1 MMPANTLSTAV
12 VPGEYL
18 APDGRGLTPLE
29 DRELGGIAHQDPSQ
43 GLMVKEW
50 RAWIEA
56 SGDIKVQPVDL
67 SQPALLITTGAV
79 GSNYISLA
87 FDRNMRVVVA
97 WRRTNIVYLYWY
109 DSTIEAYRTTEFA
122 GARTP
127 RLTHDDKRVRAA
139 DSSDVLLFYLKDT
152 KLCMRMQRDR
162 YGVEYEL
169 ANVELD
175 HALYRVGMSNKNRL
189 QIEVR

>member
-1 MMPANTLSTAV
+1 MMPENLLSTTP
-12 VPGEYL
+12 VPGEFL
-18 APDGRGLTPLE
+18 APDGRGFTPLE
-29 DRELGGIAHQDPSQ
+29 DRELGGVAHQDPSQ
-43 GLMVKEW
+43 GLMLKEW
-50 RAWIEA
+50 RAWIDA
-56 SGDIKVQPVDL
+56 AGNIYVQPVDG

-79 GSNYISLA
+79 GSDYISLS

-97 WRRTNIVYLYWY
+97 WRRVNIVYLYWY
-109 DSTIEAYRTTEFA
+109 DSLIEAYRTSELS
-122 GARTP
+122 GIRTP
-127 RLTHDDKRVRAA
+127 RLTHDDKRERAGN
-139 DSSDVLLFYLKDT
+139 SSDVLFFYLKDT

-169 ANVELD
+169 ANVEFD